1 VVVDEFGADSL
12 RLYEM
17 FMGPLEA
24 TKPWN
29 MTGVEGVSRFLNRVW
44 RMIVD
49 DEAEQ
54 FALNP
59 KVTDDPL
66 DQATQKLLAKTISGV
81 TDDLEAL
88 RFNTAISKLM
98 EFTNDFTGRDSRPR
112 AALEPFVLL
121 LAPLAPHIAEELWAL
136 LGHAETLAYEPWP
149 TFDPALL
156 VESQVEIPVQVNSK
170 IRARLLVPIDADASA
185 LESLARE
192 DATIAPLLEGKTIKK
207 VVAVPGKL
215 VNFIVG

>member
-1 VVVDEFGADSL
+1 
-12 RLYEM
+12 
-17 FMGPLEA
+17 
-24 TKPWN
+24 
-29 MTGVEGVSRFLNRVW
+29 
-44 RMIVD
+44 MIVD

-54 FALNP
+54 LALNP

-66 DQATQKLLAKTISGV
+66 DLDTEKLLAKTISGV

-98 EFTNDFTGRDSRPR
+98 EFTNDFTGRASRPR

-136 LGHAETLAYEPWP
+136 LGHDQTLAYEPWP

-185 LESLARE
+185 IESLARA
-192 DATIAPLLEGKTIKK
+192 DATIAPMLEGKTVKK